1 MQLSSRYIDPG
12 PNPKRLLLNLPIIES
27 SIVLGIRNCKG
38 TLSNKMRRQAG
49 VSMRRVICIAA
60 IGPGEDM
67 SETPVSGET
76 FALAAG
82 SDGVSLCF
90 CHSHI
95 YSFVKRGVK
104 SVIRVK

>member
-1 MQLSSRYIDPG
+1 MLKLVID
-12 PNPKRLLLNLPIIES
+12 LP
-27 SIVLGIRNCKG
+27 
-38 TLSNKMRRQAG
+38 
-49 VSMRRVICIAA
+49 A

-67 SETPVSGET
+67 SETPVSDET